1 MSGRVGKNIARYDH
15 LQEEIM
21 PKRGKK
27 YQEAAKLIDPTQN
40 YSPEEAVDL
49 VKKTAY
55 TKFDATVEAHL
66 RMGLDPRKAD
76 QQIRSTVQLPHGTG
90 RSVRVLVF
98 AEGEDEIAAREAGAD
113 YAGSDDLVQ
122 QIQGG
127 WFEFDVAVATPP
139 MMSKVGKLGRL
150 LGPRGLMP
158 SPKAGTVVAGSDVG
172 RVVSELKAGRVEFRL
187 DRTANVHVPI
197 GKASFSQEQLL
208 ENFAALMEAITA
220 AKPSAAKGAYIR
232 KTTLAATMGPGIKVD
247 TAQAMQLK
255 LD

>member
-1 MSGRVGKNIARYDH
+1 
-15 LQEEIM
+15 M

-27 YQEAAKLIDPTQN
+27 YQEAAKLVDPLTN

-49 VKKTAY
+49 VKKTSY

-90 RSVRVLVF
+90 KEVRVLVF
-98 AEGEDEIAAREAGAD
+98 AEGEDQRIARDAGAD
-113 YAGSDDLVQ
+113 FAGSDDMVEK
-122 QIQGG
+122 IQGG

-139 MMSKVGKLGRL
+139 MMSKVGRLGKL

-158 SPKAGTVVAGSDVG
+158 SPKAGTVVPGADLG
-172 RVVSELKAGRVEFRL
+172 RVVEELKAGRVEFRL

-197 GKASFSQEQLL
+197 GKTRFSNEQLL
-208 ENFAALMEAITA
+208 DNLSALMEAILQ
-220 AKPSAAKGAYIR
+220 AKPAGAKGSYI
-232 KTTLAATMGPGIKVD
+232 KKIALAATMGPGIKVD
-247 TAQAMQLK
+247 IAQAMQLK